1 MPDDSKTTSEFLER
15 LRGFSDRELEERL
28 AYVQE
33 SLFNLRF
40 RMASGKLRTRSG
52 SASTARPLRG
62 SRPSRRNAN
71 WGLTSP
77 RLTRR

>member
-40 RMASGKLRTRSG
+40 RMASGQVEDTKRIRKYRK
-52 SASTARPLRG
+52 AIARIK
-62 SRPSRRNAN
+62 
-71 WGLTSP
+71 TIQTE
-77 RLTRR
+77 RLLGINQT